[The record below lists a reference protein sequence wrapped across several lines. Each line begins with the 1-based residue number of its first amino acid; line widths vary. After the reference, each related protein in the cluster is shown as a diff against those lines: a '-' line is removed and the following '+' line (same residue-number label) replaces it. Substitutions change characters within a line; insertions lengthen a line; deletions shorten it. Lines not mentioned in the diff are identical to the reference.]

1 MLNSKH
7 ALVLYVSYDGLT
19 DPLGESQILPYLSGL
34 AMRGHRI
41 TVISFEKR
49 GRFEGG
55 KEKIQSLC
63 QDAGIEWSPITY
75 HKSPPVVSTLYD
87 VYLMRNR
94 IRELVSHQKFE
105 IVHCR
110 SYIAALA
117 GLWMKRKYGTKF
129 IFDMR
134 GFWADER
141 VEGGLWKLANPLY
154 SWVYN
159 FFKTKERVFI
169 QEADHVV
176 VLTREAGRVLNE
188 WGFIRNISVIPC
200 CVDLSLFNP
209 MNFDYT
215 VRNALRKELGLS
227 VDTFVLIYIGS
238 LGTWYLQKEMERF
251 FRSLQKAIPDSRFL
265 ILTPDLDK
273 VPDDKNVIA
282 LSVSRN
288 EVPAYVALA
297 DASICFIKPS
307 FSKKGSSATKMA
319 EVLAMERLV
328 ITNEGWGDVEFLGK
342 NLAGLVVIST
352 DQAFDLRMLSRKA
365 NRTEWFVRT
374 FSLEAGINSYDAIYE
389 SL

>member
-176 VLTREAGRVLNE
+176 VLTGEAGRILNE

-209 MNFDYT
+209 MNFDY
-215 VRNALRKELGLS
+215 
-227 VDTFVLIYIGS
+227 
-238 LGTWYLQKEMERF
+238 
-251 FRSLQKAIPDSRFL
+251 
-265 ILTPDLDK
+265 
-273 VPDDKNVIA
+273 
-282 LSVSRN
+282 
-288 EVPAYVALA
+288 
-297 DASICFIKPS
+297 
-307 FSKKGSSATKMA
+307 
-319 EVLAMERLV
+319 
-328 ITNEGWGDVEFLGK
+328 
-342 NLAGLVVIST
+342 
-352 DQAFDLRMLSRKA
+352 
-365 NRTEWFVRT
+365 
-374 FSLEAGINSYDAIYE
+374 
-389 SL
+389 